1 MKRYGKFE
9 AKGRKVKNNPQ
20 QYASTGAI
28 HQVVSFKGS
37 EHTQSYP
44 KKPSKYQT
52 MECTRD
58 QPSPCETM
66 ELSDQPIYEETF

>member
-1 MKRYGKFE
+1 MILYRILAMKRYGKFE

-44 KKPSKYQT
+44 KKPSKYQDNGT
-52 MECTRD
+52 TY
-58 QPSPCETM
+58 T
-66 ELSDQPIYEETF
+66 